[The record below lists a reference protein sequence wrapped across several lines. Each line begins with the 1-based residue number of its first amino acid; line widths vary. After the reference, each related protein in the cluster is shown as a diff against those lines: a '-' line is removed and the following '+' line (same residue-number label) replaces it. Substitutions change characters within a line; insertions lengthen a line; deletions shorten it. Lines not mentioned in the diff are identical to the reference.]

1 MKITNDFIGNE
12 TKELTKTKIATILRW
27 WGFNPDSYSTW
38 GNARSDMNN
47 ILSES
52 SSSTISD
59 REHASSFL
67 SKINYINDTD
77 TVIGDML
84 FASNEPG
91 VWYDPS
97 DLSTLFQ
104 DVAGTI
110 PVTGVEQP
118 VGLMLDKSG
127 RGNHASQPTTTARPI
142 LRARY
147 NLLTQ
152 TEDLGHADWAAT
164 QQGTKC
170 TVEQVQAPDGSM
182 TAQKLTAL
190 VSPTVPSRGI
200 TVQGS
205 TFRFVVWLK
214 PGSITAPR
222 ALVRNNTTAV
232 NMVWADTTQTSVSN
246 QYGSC
251 SVTSGPD
258 GWKKFTFTVTSGISP
273 GNVVTLYY
281 GWTSSAQIGA
291 TWSVWRPDF
300 RYLNDAFNS
309 PEYQR
314 VGVATDYDTAGF
326 RPYLAPDGTDDW
338 MVTGNIDLS
347 STSDIS
353 IVAGAK
359 KLNELAPFY
368 QALAEFGPGASAG
381 SFTLWHPYSDVQHSR
396 VIFRGSAPSSQT
408 VIVSNAPGNRTDV
421 LTTTAELGVFRIRY
435 KVSGTQ
441 YPNYVG
447 VADPGSF
454 GNLPLYL
461 FSRAGTSTRF
471 RGAFYGLIVVGRL
484 LSAAELALAH
494 EFMRNKSRAY

>member
-1 MKITNDFIGNE
+1 MPTTIDIESQRMLLGTTPVRKIYKGQNLLGTR
-12 TKELTKTKIATILRW
+12 IA
-27 WGFNPDSYSTW
+27 
-38 GNARSDMNN
+38 
-47 ILSES
+47 E
-52 SSSTISD
+52 
-59 REHASSFL
+59 
-67 SKINYINDTD
+67 
-77 TVIGDML
+77 L
-84 FASNEPG
+84 FANGEQG

-104 DVAGTI
+104 DSAGTV

-152 TEDLGHADWAAT
+152 TENLGHADWPST

-190 VSPTVPSRGI
+190 VYPIVPIRAI

-214 PGSITAPR
+214 PGSISVPR

-232 NMVWADTTQTSVSN
+232 NLIQADTSQTRVSN
-246 QYGSC
+246 QYGEC
-251 SVTSGPD
+251 IVTAGPD

-273 GNVVTLYY
+273 GNAVSLYY
-281 GWTSSAQIGA
+281 GLTNTMQIGD
-291 TWSVWRPDF
+291 TWSVWHPDF

-314 VGVATDYDTAGF
+314 VGVATDYDTVGF
-326 RPYLAPDGTDDW
+326 RPYLAPDGVDDW

-347 STSDIS
+347 STSKLS
-353 IVAGAK
+353 IVAGAE
-359 KLNELAPFY
+359 KLNELAPLY
-368 QALAEFGPGASAG
+368 QALAELGPGDTEG
-381 SFTLWHPYSDVQHSR
+381 SFSLWHPYSDIQPSR
-396 VIFRGSAPSSQT
+396 VVFRGGAASSQT
-408 VIVSNAPGNRTDV
+408 VIVSDIPGNRTDV
-421 LTTTAELGVFRIRY
+421 LTATAELGVYRIRY

-441 YPNYVG
+441 YPDYVG
-447 VADPGSF
+447 IADPGTF

-461 FSRAGTSTRF
+461 FSRAGASSLF
-471 RGAFYGLIVVGRL
+471 RGGFYGLIVIGRL
-484 LSAAELALAH
+484 LNAGELASAH

>member
-1 MKITNDFIGNE
+1 MPTTIDIESQRMLLGTTPVRKIYQGPNLLGTR
-12 TKELTKTKIATILRW
+12 IA
-27 WGFNPDSYSTW
+27 
-38 GNARSDMNN
+38 
-47 ILSES
+47 E
-52 SSSTISD
+52 
-59 REHASSFL
+59 
-67 SKINYINDTD
+67 
-77 TVIGDML
+77 L
-84 FASNEPG
+84 FASGEQG

-104 DVAGTI
+104 DAAGTI

-127 RGNHASQPTTTARPI
+127 RGNHASQATTTARPI

-147 NLLTQ
+147 NLFTQ
-152 TEDLGHADWAAT
+152 TENLGHADWPAT

-182 TAQKLTAL
+182 TAQKLTSL
-190 VSPTVPSRGI
+190 VYPVVPSRSI
-200 TVQGS
+200 TIQGS

-214 PGSITAPR
+214 PGIIAVPR

-232 NMVWADTTQTSVSN
+232 NLIQVDTSQTSASN
-246 QYGSC
+246 QYGGC
-251 SVTSGPD
+251 TVTAGPD
-258 GWKKFTFTVTSGISP
+258 GWKKFTFTITSGISP
-273 GNVVTLYY
+273 GNVVSLYY
-281 GWTSSAQIGA
+281 GWTGAVQIGD

-314 VGVATDYDTAGF
+314 VGDATDYDTAGF

-347 STSDIS
+347 STSNIS
-353 IVAGAK
+353 IIAGAE

-368 QALAEFGPGASAG
+368 QSLAELGSGNLNG
-381 SFTLWHPYSDVQHSR
+381 SFAVWHPYSDTQPTR
-396 VIFRGSAPSSQT
+396 VVFRGSGAISQT
-408 VIVSNAPGNRTDV
+408 VSSGSHVGNRTDV
-421 LTTTAELGVFRIRY
+421 LTSTAELGVFRIRY
-435 KVSGTQ
+435 KVSQTQ
-441 YPNYVG
+441 LPNYVG
-447 VADPGSF
+447 AADPGNF

-461 FSRAGTSTRF
+461 FSRAGTSSRF

-484 LSAAELALAH
+484 LNAGELASAH

>member
-1 MKITNDFIGNE
+1 MPTTIDIESQRMLLGSTPVRKLYHGANLRGTR
-12 TKELTKTKIATILRW
+12 IA
-27 WGFNPDSYSTW
+27 
-38 GNARSDMNN
+38 
-47 ILSES
+47 E
-52 SSSTISD
+52 
-59 REHASSFL
+59 
-67 SKINYINDTD
+67 
-77 TVIGDML
+77 L
-84 FASNEPG
+84 FAGGVPG

-104 DVAGTI
+104 DSAGTT
-110 PVTGVEQP
+110 PVTAVEQP

-127 RGNHASQPTTTARPI
+127 NGNHASQATTTARPI

-152 TEDLGHADWAAT
+152 TENLGHADWAAT
-164 QQGTKC
+164 QEGTKC

-182 TAQKLTAL
+182 TAQKLTSL
-190 VSPTVPSRGI
+190 VYPVVPSRSI

-214 PGSITAPR
+214 PGIITVPR

-232 NMVWADTTQTSVSN
+232 NMIQANTSETSVTN
-246 QYGSC
+246 TYGSC
-251 SVTSGPD
+251 VVTTGPN
-258 GWKKFTFTVTSGISP
+258 GWKKFTFTITSGFSP

-281 GWTSSAQIGA
+281 GWTGSVQIGD

-314 VGVATDYDTAGF
+314 VGTVTDYDTNGF

-338 MVTGNIDLS
+338 MSTGNIDFS
-347 STSDIS
+347 STSNMS
-353 IVAGAK
+353 IVAGAE
-359 KLNELAPFY
+359 KLNELAPLY
-368 QALAEFGPGASAG
+368 QSLAELGPGNSNG
-381 SFTLWHPYSDVQHSR
+381 SFSLWHPYSDIQPSR
-396 VIFRGSAPSSQT
+396 VVFKGDGASQT
-408 VIVSNAPGNRTDV
+408 VIVSDVPGNRADV
-421 LTTTAELGVFRIRY
+421 LTATAELGVFRIRY

-447 VADPGSF
+447 TADPGKF
-454 GNLPLYL
+454 GNHPLYL
-461 FSRAGTSTRF
+461 FSREGASSRF

-484 LSAAELALAH
+484 LSAGELASAH

>member
-1 MKITNDFIGNE
+1 MPTTVDIESQRMRVGTTPVRKLYHGASLIG
-12 TKELTKTKIATILRW
+12 TRIA
-27 WGFNPDSYSTW
+27 
-38 GNARSDMNN
+38 
-47 ILSES
+47 E
-52 SSSTISD
+52 
-59 REHASSFL
+59 
-67 SKINYINDTD
+67 
-77 TVIGDML
+77 L
-84 FASNEPG
+84 FANGEQG
-91 VWYDPS
+91 VWFDPS
-97 DLSTLFQ
+97 DISTLYQ
-104 DVAGTI
+104 DAAGTI

-118 VGLMLDKSG
+118 VGRMLDKSG
-127 RGNHASQPTTTARPI
+127 RGNHASQATTTARPI

-152 TEDLGHADWAAT
+152 TENLGHADWPAT
-164 QQGTKC
+164 EQGTKC

-190 VSPTVPSRGI
+190 VYPVVPIRAI
-200 TVQGS
+200 TVQGT

-214 PGSITAPR
+214 PGIITVPR

-232 NMVWADTTQTSVSN
+232 NLIQVNYSDSGITN

-251 SVTSGPD
+251 VVTTGLD
-258 GWKKFTFTVTSGISP
+258 GWKKFSFTITSGFSP
-273 GNVVTLYY
+273 GNVASLYY
-281 GWTSSAQIGA
+281 GWTGAVQIGD
-291 TWSVWRPDF
+291 TWSVWHPDF

-314 VGVATDYDTAGF
+314 VGVATDYDTNGF

-347 STSDIS
+347 STSNMS

-368 QALAEFGPGASAG
+368 QALAELGSGNVEG
-381 SFTLWHPYSDVQHSR
+381 SFALWHPYSDTQHSR
-396 VIFRGSAPSSQT
+396 VVARGAGASSQT
-408 VIVSNAPGNRTDV
+408 VFASDVPGNRTDV
-421 LTTTAELGVFRIRY
+421 LTSTIEFGAFRIRY

-441 YPNYVG
+441 YPNYAG
-447 VADPGSF
+447 TADSGKF

-461 FSRAGTSTRF
+461 FSRAGTSSRF
-471 RGAFYGLIVVGRL
+471 RGVFYGLIVVGRL
-484 LSAAELALAH
+484 LSAGELASAH